1 MPAMLRHGI
10 GFWPTLATC
19 CALTFML
26 YLAFMLYLGTIRL
39 LEEFGVTL

>member
-10 GFWPTLATC
+10 GFWSTLATC
-19 CALTFML
+19 CAFTFIL
-26 YLAFMLYLGTIRL
+26 YLCMIRA